1 MSNQHKKKILIVL
14 LCGEFF
20 YECLCKGNISNS
32 RGCNCMFLSS
42 QSIATTSVIGYPT
55 HAVTHYSS
63 YPVYSKYNIRC
74 EIKIQINL
82 ENRMNYS

>member
-1 MSNQHKKKILIVL
+1 
-14 LCGEFF
+14 
-20 YECLCKGNISNS
+20 
-32 RGCNCMFLSS
+32 MFVSS

-63 YPVYSKYNIRC
+63 YPVYSKYNIRY

-82 ENRMNYS
+82 ENRINYS